1 MSEPILVAT
10 DFGARNDRA
19 VDRALQLGHQLGR
32 PVVLGHVIAGQAKE
46 VEGQALHAMVR
57 GCLPDP
63 DAAVDFAFCHGSKV
77 GVALAALAQ
86 DRRAAMIVM
95 GVARFHSI
103 GDYVLGTAV
112 DHVLRNG
119 DAPVLVVKQRPHSP
133 YRKIG
138 VASDFSDISR
148 DALLRAAALFPEAE
162 LHLIHAYRVPFAGWQ
177 KAEQVKDQVYEAEA
191 KVLDAFLANLPMPVT
206 ARLTT
211 HMAYGALPKAIGQV
225 IAEKGIDLLV
235 LGSHGESGFRHA
247 TLGSQAIELLRTSAI
262 DTMVIRPAQK

>member
-1 MSEPILVAT
+1 MNEPILVAT

-19 VDRALQLGHQLGR
+19 VDRALHLGRQLGR
-32 PVVLGHVIAGQAKE
+32 PVVLGHVIAGAAKE
-46 VEGQALHAMVR
+46 VEGHALHAMMR

-63 DAAVDFAFCHGSKV
+63 DAPVDFACSYGKV
-77 GVALAALAQ
+77 GEALARLAQ
-86 DRRAAMIVM
+86 ERRAAVIVM

-112 DHVLRNG
+112 DHVLRHG

-138 VASDFSDISR
+138 VASDFSDISH
-148 DALLRAAALFPEAE
+148 DALLRAAALFPDAE

-177 KAEQVKDQVYEAEA
+177 KAEQVKDQVYEAEV
-191 KVLDAFLANLPMPVT
+191 KVLDAFLEKVPASVA

-262 DTMVIRPAQK
+262 DTMVIKPAQK